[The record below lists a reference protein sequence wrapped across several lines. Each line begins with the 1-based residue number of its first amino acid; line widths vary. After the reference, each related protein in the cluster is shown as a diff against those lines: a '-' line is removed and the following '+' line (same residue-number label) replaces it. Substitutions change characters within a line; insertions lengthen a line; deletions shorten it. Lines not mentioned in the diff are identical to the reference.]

1 MALTLWAFNSIAG
14 AQWQRFIKTTEL
26 VKRFNNFMSL
36 CDYCFSII
44 YMESIS
50 QFWLA
55 ERTLFACWNTV
66 QQMAKIYRH
75 IIACILR
82 DLVIHFFSFIEYLP
96 VEHLDKILYK
106 ILGLKPYRGY
116 YIFTAAWAYNSL
128 IIHTLSLSIFK
139 SHLHNLY
146 CTKLLHYKSIH
157 IAICWTIIRLFSSYL
172 QIYYVNWLVIFQI
185 DFE

>member
-1 MALTLWAFNSIAG
+1 
-14 AQWQRFIKTTEL
+14 
-26 VKRFNNFMSL
+26 MSL

-128 IIHTLSLSIFK
+128 IIHTLSLKCIWHEISYFLKRKNSLSCSVTYFSVLWFVPEIFQFV
-139 SHLHNLY
+139 
-146 CTKLLHYKSIH
+146 
-157 IAICWTIIRLFSSYL
+157 W
-172 QIYYVNWLVIFQI
+172 YVNMSANLWRHVGCKLNLHWL
-185 DFE
+185 